1 VKIPILNCQAPEVMS
16 IFIFVALAFTLWL
29 LWKAQRIAREVQ
41 LTDLILG
48 PDRKASWSKMAAII
62 GFVIGSWVIIYL
74 TLHDKLTEMYFLSY
88 FAVCVGSPVAFAMVN
103 RGKNRDDQAGD
114 K

>member
-1 VKIPILNCQAPEVMS
+1 MILPFNCNIPATMEVLL
-16 IFIFVALAFTLWL
+16 FIVLVVTFWL
-29 LWKAQRIAREVQ
+29 LWKAQKFAKEVE
-41 LTDLILG
+41 LVDLILG
-48 PDRKASWSKMAAII
+48 EDRKASWSKMAAII

-74 TLHDKLTEMYFLSY
+74 TVHDKLTEMYFLSY

-103 RGKNRDDQAGD
+103 RGNRHDDQTGE